1 MSLAMSDTSTI
12 KQSTISTINQLF
24 DSSEQQRNE
33 IVQLKEEIRQ
43 LQQQLKS
50 KSSVINAQ
58 STPAEISVDDMV
70 QILNEIHG
78 SQSDDDQ
85 KQSNSHHPHQPQEK
99 EEEEEEE
106 EMKKTKQFWD
116 HLEKKLK
123 ESDID
128 YVKEL
133 VRNNELT
140 MNETNAENRHVLMM
154 ATAHGSF
161 ELVSMCINLGADIDK
176 QDKDKKTA
184 LKLAKENGFPDIEEL
199 LLMNLLKTELGKRIE
214 NTTNELLRK
223 KAINNHFKT
232 ILNDLFGDFQSTEE
246 QKKEEDEKQ
255 EIEQEDR
262 SKTGIS
268 SGV

>member
-1 MSLAMSDTSTI
+1 
-12 KQSTISTINQLF
+12 
-24 DSSEQQRNE
+24 
-33 IVQLKEEIRQ
+33 
-43 LQQQLKS
+43 
-50 KSSVINAQ
+50 
-58 STPAEISVDDMV
+58 
-70 QILNEIHG
+70 
-78 SQSDDDQ
+78 
-85 KQSNSHHPHQPQEK
+85 
-99 EEEEEEE
+99 
-106 EMKKTKQFWD
+106 MKKTKQFWD

-140 MNETNAENRHVLMM
+140 MKETNEENGRHLLMM

-176 QDKDKKTA
+176 QDKNKKTA

-262 SKTGIS
+262 SKTNAVSDTFLRSITAAYKHEVLETLNRVTLKCIEDRAAFS
-268 SGV
+268 DDIMYIAFKYEIDEKQRNPTD

>member
-1 MSLAMSDTSTI
+1 MSDTSTI
-12 KQSTISTINQLF
+12 NKESFLLGINQLY
-24 DSSEQQRNE
+24 DSSEKQRNE

-50 KSSVINAQ
+50 KSTAINAP
-58 STPAEISVDDMV
+58 SNPVDISDDDMAHL
-70 QILNEIHG
+70 LNEIHR

-85 KQSNSHHPHQPQEK
+85 KQSNSRHLNQPQEK

-140 MNETNAENRHVLMM
+140 MKETNEENGRHLLMM

-176 QDKDKKTA
+176 QDKNKKTA

-246 QKKEEDEKQ
+246 QKKEE
-255 EIEQEDR
+255 
-262 SKTGIS
+262 
-268 SGV
+268 